1 MFLLLRASSPS
12 FLCRRILQ
20 NNGGRDYRL
29 ISWSSLPPQQQQK
42 LSLQSLPSAAA
53 NSSHGQASIGHR
65 DNCLTVRYASSTSS
79 SPSSGGNDNSSNN
92 KSDSEAAAAAAADVS
107 TSKLL
112 DADDDARQYFLSSDD
127 DDDDSNK
134 RSSSSSYPL
143 SAAQPLPPSYIR
155 DAVTGKWTNRTLAEL
170 SIKDK
175 QLLNLDEES
184 KSEEVM
190 KHLEKRW
197 REAAS
202 AASVGEGGKGTKGK
216 SDDDDGFGTLNSE
229 HERLA
234 RRIQEMQL
242 ALGPIGRDPAY
253 YSSSSSSTDDNTV
266 ATTDRENQQLPL
278 TPREFQALKTY
289 AQKEYNID
297 PKDFVKLVSDGNT
310 SATTTSFSSFTNTSS
325 SSNEDAGLDDLIPH
339 NTLSSGPDHTLLTQ
353 SNKQYFDAD
362 LDLAYL
368 NPKLHRR
375 AYKDDGI
382 GGGGGYDDNSSSM
395 DDPLADI
402 LPSDLN
408 PARKV
413 NRRHAQPIPKRLLHQ
428 NNLSLLRRY
437 TTPGGKIM
445 NRVQSRLGAKD
456 QRKIAKL
463 VKRARHLG
471 LIPHLGQ
478 WKLED
483 HGYLYERGVSDV
495 NVPKNTTTSG
505 GDNDKETKKPWEIE
519 LEQRGLWP
527 LQDDTEI
534 IKKYYDL
541 EAILEHLGGPK
552 GNKKRDTLDRL
563 LGGPGA
569 LV

>member
-1 MFLLLRASSPS
+1 MLLLLRASSS
-12 FLCRRILQ
+12 CTRRFLLRNTSGSGSGSGSGRGVRRISFS
-20 NNGGRDYRL
+20 NHE
-29 ISWSSLPPQQQQK
+29 LP
-42 LSLQSLPSAAA
+42 PSAAA
-53 NSSHGQASIGHR
+53 TTTTTTAASSRRRSSLSILDR
-65 DNCLTVRYASSTSS
+65 FNDSALLAVRFSSTSS
-79 SPSSGGNDNSSNN
+79 SGGKDGNNESGSESAA
-92 KSDSEAAAAAAADVS
+92 EAAA
-107 TSKLL
+107 TPTLF

-127 DDDDSNK
+127 DDHNNSK
-134 RSSSSSYPL
+134 SSSFSSSQPS
-143 SAAQPLPPSYIR
+143 SAQKLPPSYIR
-155 DAVTGKWTNRTLAEL
+155 DAVTGKWTNKTHAEL
-170 SIKDK
+170 SIQEK

-190 KHLEKRW
+190 NRLEKRW
-197 REAAS
+197 REA
-202 AASVGEGGKGTKGK
+202 VGESGGEQ
-216 SDDDDGFGTLNSE
+216 SANHDDGLGSLNSE

-253 YSSSSSSTDDNTV
+253 YSSSPLSSTDDDDDINKQ
-266 ATTDRENQQLPL
+266 QQLPL
-278 TPREFQALKTY
+278 TPREYQALKTY

-297 PKDFVKLVSDGNT
+297 PKAFVKLVSDGNT
-310 SATTTSFSSFTNTSS
+310 HASSSSASATTS
-325 SSNEDAGLDDLIPH
+325 SSNEDSGLDDLIPH

-375 AYKDDGI
+375 AYKDE
-382 GGGGGYDDNSSSM
+382 GGGYEDSSNI

-408 PARKV
+408 PTRKV

-483 HGYLYERGVSDV
+483 HGYLYERGVADV
-495 NVPKNTTTSG
+495 VVVPKKSSMTSVSG
-505 GDNDKETKKPWEIE
+505 GTTKDDDNATEKKPWELE

-534 IKKYYDL
+534 IKKYYDM
-541 EAILEHLGGPK
+541 EAILDHLGGPK
-552 GNKKRDTLDRL
+552 GSKKRETLDRL

>member
-1 MFLLLRASSPS
+1 MFLLLRASSS
-12 FLCRRILQ
+12 SSSSSLSCRCLLRS
-20 NNGGRDYRL
+20 NGGKGGRL
-29 ISWSSLPPQQQQK
+29 ISSSNLELPQRKPYLRWKLQQP
-42 LSLQSLPSAAA
+42 SSTPAVPSAR
-53 NSSHGQASIGHR
+53 ASIPSLGR
-65 DNCLTVRYASSTSS
+65 LCEDFAMMRCFSTSS
-79 SPSSGGNDNSSNN
+79 SGDNDGNNTN
-92 KSDSEAAAAAAADVS
+92 KESTSEATEEAVS
-107 TSKLL
+107 TPKLFF
-112 DADDDARQYFLSSDD
+112 DADDDARQYFLSSDEE
-127 DDDDSNK
+127 NNN
-134 RSSSSSYPL
+134 SSSSSDSSSQS
-143 SAAQPLPPSYIR
+143 SATKLPPSYIR
-155 DAVTGKWTNRTLAEL
+155 DTVTGKWTNKTLAEL
-170 SIKDK
+170 SMKDK

-190 KHLEKRW
+190 KHLENRW

-202 AASVGEGGKGTKGK
+202 SSIKEGETAASGI
-216 SDDDDGFGTLNSE
+216 DDGLGTLNSE

-242 ALGPIGRDPAY
+242 ALGPIGRDPAN
-253 YSSSSSSTDDNTV
+253 YSSSFSSTTNDDSV
-266 ATTDRENQQLPL
+266 ASTAREHQQLPL
-278 TPREFQALKTY
+278 TLREYQALKTY

-297 PKDFVKLVSDGNT
+297 PKDFVKLVSDTSTAKNT
-310 SATTTSFSSFTNTSS
+310 SITASSF
-325 SSNEDAGLDDLIPH
+325 SNEDAGLDDLIPH

-375 AYKDDGI
+375 AYKNEGNYEVNNNI
-382 GGGGGYDDNSSSM
+382 

-408 PARKV
+408 PTRKV
-413 NRRHAQPIPKRLLHQ
+413 NRRHAQPVPKRLLHH

-483 HGYLYERGVSDV
+483 HGYLYERGVLDV
-495 NVPKNTTTSG
+495 DNEKKNSMSG
-505 GDNDKETKKPWEIE
+505 DGGGYDGDNETKKAWEIE

-534 IKKYYDL
+534 IKKYYEMD
-541 EAILEHLGGPK
+541 AILEHLGGPK
-552 GNKKRDTLDRL
+552 GSKKRETLDRL

>member
-1 MFLLLRASSPS
+1 M
-12 FLCRRILQ
+12 
-20 NNGGRDYRL
+20 
-29 ISWSSLPPQQQQK
+29 
-42 LSLQSLPSAAA
+42 
-53 NSSHGQASIGHR
+53 
-65 DNCLTVRYASSTSS
+65 VRFSST
-79 SPSSGGNDNSSNN
+79 SSGGNDDNKNNTENDAAPAPASSNTHTT
-92 KSDSEAAAAAAADVS
+92 DAEATA
-107 TSKLL
+107 KLFN
-112 DADDDARQYFLSSDD
+112 ADDDARQYFLSTDD
-127 DDDDSNK
+127 ESSNINSP
-134 RSSSSSYPL
+134 SSSSSSVS
-143 SAAQPLPPSYIR
+143 SAAQLPPSYIR
-155 DAVTGKWTNRTLAEL
+155 DAVTGKWTNKTLAEL
-170 SIKDK
+170 SMKDK
-175 QLLNLDEES
+175 QLLNLDDES

-190 KHLEKRW
+190 KHLEQRW

-202 AASVGEGGKGTKGK
+202 SVVGEGGAAAG
-216 SDDDDGFGTLNSE
+216 DAVDDGLGSLNSE

-253 YSSSSSSTDDNTV
+253 YSSSSSSTTT
-266 ATTDRENQQLPL
+266 ATGNQQLPL
-278 TPREFQALKTY
+278 TPREYQALKTY
-289 AQKEYNID
+289 AQKEHNID

-310 SATTTSFSSFTNTSS
+310 STSTSS
-325 SSNEDAGLDDLIPH
+325 SSSGNSSNDDAGLDDLIPH
-339 NTLSSGPDHTLLTQ
+339 NTISSGPDHTLLAQT
-353 SNKQYFDAD
+353 NKQYFDAD

-375 AYKDDGI
+375 AFKDE
-382 GGGGGYDDNSSSM
+382 GGYEDNAN
-395 DDPLADI
+395 DPLADI

-408 PARKV
+408 PTRKV
-413 NRRHAQPIPKRLLHQ
+413 NRRHAQLIPKRLLHH

-445 NRVQSRLGAKD
+445 NRIQSRLGAKD

-483 HGYLYERGVSDV
+483 HGYLYERGVVDV
-495 NVPKNTTTSG
+495 VSKKSKEE
-505 GDNDKETKKPWEIE
+505 GDNETMKKAWEVE

-541 EAILEHLGGPK
+541 NALLDHLGGPK
-552 GNKKRDTLDRL
+552 GSKKRETLDRL